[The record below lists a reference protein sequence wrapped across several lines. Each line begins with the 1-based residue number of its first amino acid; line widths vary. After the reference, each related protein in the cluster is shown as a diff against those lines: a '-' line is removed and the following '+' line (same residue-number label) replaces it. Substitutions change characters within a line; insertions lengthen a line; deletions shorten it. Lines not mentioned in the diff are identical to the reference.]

1 MLRVNSPR
9 YNTRTLAYSQAGITS
24 RVLGALPL
32 ALDQAGAY
40 IEETKCSLADYINLY
55 QTRREMLLKWRGG
68 LSPDQSRPLATPS
81 AISLPKPLPGPAVV
95 LVRLDIFLFPAPR
108 ANSHEPIFPRPSLLR
123 PLL

>member
-55 QTRREMLLKWRGG
+55 QTRREMLLKWRGEISLG
-68 LSPDQSRPLATPS
+68 HPPTLATTSFLFLEKLRQGHPVAILLLKNFSFLSPHCPSHRPFS
-81 AISLPKPLPGPAVV
+81 PG
-95 LVRLDIFLFPAPR
+95 AP
-108 ANSHEPIFPRPSLLR
+108 
-123 PLL
+123 